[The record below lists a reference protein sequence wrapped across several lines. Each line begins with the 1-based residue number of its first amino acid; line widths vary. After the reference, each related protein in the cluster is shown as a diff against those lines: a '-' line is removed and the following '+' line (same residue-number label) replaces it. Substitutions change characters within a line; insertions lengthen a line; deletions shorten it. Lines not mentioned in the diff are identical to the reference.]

1 MAGSPAYRTSLLVSL
16 PFVSDVILPQPGLE
30 PEGGGRARL
39 ARRSYR
45 GEIMVMIGALL
56 FAINGSVSK
65 IILNAGMPAM
75 RMTELR
81 SLGALIVLLLFL
93 LLRRPSALRMPV
105 RQLPYLIIYGV
116 AGFAAVQ
123 VFYFL
128 AIGRLPVGVGLLF
141 EFTAPV
147 LLVLWARF
155 VKKERVKARMWVAL
169 VLALAGL
176 ALVANVIEGIT
187 LDRLGV
193 LFGVL
198 AAFSLAGYYLLG
210 ERGVRMRDP
219 ISLTTYGFL
228 FATLFWLIVQP
239 LWTFPWSILSGDL
252 PIGGDLLDVSAPG
265 WTLMT
270 YVVLFGTIAP
280 FLLVIGALRHTTP
293 ARAGIIGMIEPV
305 SAGAVAWLWLGE
317 SLSLLQVLGG
327 LIVLVGIGLAETA
340 RD

>member
-1 MAGSPAYRTSLLVSL
+1 MIV
-16 PFVSDVILPQPGLE
+16 PQPGLE
-30 PEGGGRARL
+30 PERWGRGRL
-39 ARRSYR
+39 AGHSYR
-45 GEIMVMIGALL
+45 GEIMVVIGALL
-56 FAINGSVSK
+56 FAVNGSVSK
-65 IILNAGMPAM
+65 IILNAGMPAV

-81 SLGALIVLLLFL
+81 SLGALIVLLLYL
-93 LLRRPSALRMPV
+93 LIRRPGALRLPV

-169 VLALAGL
+169 VLALSGL

-193 LFGVL
+193 VFGVL

-210 ERGVRMRDP
+210 EKGVRMRDP

-239 LWTFPWSILSGDL
+239 LWTFPWSILDGDL
-252 PIGGDLLDVSAPG
+252 PVGGDLIDISAPG

-270 YVVLFGTIAP
+270 YVVLFGTVAP
-280 FLLVIGALRHTTP
+280 FLLVIAALRYTTP
-293 ARAGIIGMIEPV
+293 ARAGIIGMLEPV
-305 SAGAVAWLWLGE
+305 SASAVAWLWLGE
-317 SLSLLQVLGG
+317 SLSPIQVFGG
-327 LIVLVGIGLAETA
+327 FVVLVGIALAETA
-340 RD
+340 RN